1 MRIAFL
7 ASGLEPGRDG
17 VGDYTRFFAGE
28 CARAGHECVMV
39 ALNDRHGASITE
51 EELAGAGGR
60 IPILRLPA
68 GVPWEERTGRAKE
81 FLARF
86 DPEWVSVQFV
96 CYGFHPKGL
105 VRGLAALLREVIG
118 ERKIQIMFHELW
130 IGLGKG
136 GRLKDKVIGLAQ
148 RVLIRGLVR
157 SLAPRVVHAS
167 NPAYVALLARNGI
180 PAGLLPLFG
189 NTPLHD
195 GGGAGW
201 LDREVSAAGLDNRG
215 AFWVFGFFGSLHPV
229 WPPEPIFSHLREAS
243 QRHGRKIVIVSIG
256 RLGGGES
263 LWDSLAARYAG
274 WFTFV
279 RLGERS
285 AEQVSD
291 FLQWIDFGIGTTP
304 WAIIGKSGTVAAML
318 DHGVPVIVNRDD
330 ARFGFEV
337 PPPASPL
344 LVKMG
349 PDLADR
355 LPGLKRSAPD
365 PSLPGIARTFL
376 TDLERAG

>member
-1 MRIAFL
+1 M
-7 ASGLEPGRDG
+7 
-17 VGDYTRFFAGE
+17 GDYTRFLAGE
-28 CARAGHECVMV
+28 CARAGNESAMV
-39 ALNDRHGASITE
+39 ALNDRHLVSTVE
-51 EELAGAGGR
+51 EEAAGAGWR
-60 IPILRLPA
+60 IPVLRLPA
-68 GVPWEERTGRAKE
+68 GAAWDERTGRAKE
-81 FLARF
+81 FVARF
-86 DPEWVSVQFV
+86 GPEWVSLQFV

-105 VRGLAALLREVIG
+105 VRGLAARLREVIG

-148 RVLIRGLVR
+148 RVLIRRMVR
-157 SLAPRVVHAS
+157 GLAPGVVHAG

-201 LDREVSAAGLDNRG
+201 LDREMNATGLDNRG

-229 WPPEPIFSHLREAS
+229 WPPEPFFSQLRDAS
-243 QRHGRKIVIVSIG
+243 QRHGRRIAIVSIG

-279 RLGERS
+279 RLGERT
-285 AEQVSD
+285 AEEVSD
-291 FLQWIDFGIGTTP
+291 FLQWIDFGIATTP

-337 PPPASPL
+337 PRPVSPL

-349 PDLADR
+349 PDLAQR
-355 LPGLKRSAPD
+355 LPGLKRSAPE
-365 PSLPGIARTFL
+365 PGLPKIARTFL